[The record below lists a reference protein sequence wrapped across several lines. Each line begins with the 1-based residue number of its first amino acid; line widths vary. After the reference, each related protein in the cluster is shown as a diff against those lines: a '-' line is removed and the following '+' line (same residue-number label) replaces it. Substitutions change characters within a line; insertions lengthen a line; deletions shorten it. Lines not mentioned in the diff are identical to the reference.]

1 MSLASLSLIST
12 SCIVLSGVSLIVGWY
27 FIRRRKNVRRHRAS
41 MLTATT
47 LAGLFLVAYVTRW
60 SLYGSK
66 EFAGE
71 GAWRAVYLALLAPHV
86 LLAIAV
92 GPLALYLI
100 YLAARKRDFRTHRR
114 WGRVTVP
121 IWLFVAVS
129 GWAVYYL
136 LYHAGL

>member
-1 MSLASLSLIST
+1 
-12 SCIVLSGVSLIVGWY
+12 
-27 FIRRRKNVRRHRAS
+27 
-41 MLTATT
+41 
-47 LAGLFLVAYVTRW
+47 
-60 SLYGSK
+60 
-66 EFAGE
+66 
-71 GAWRAVYLALLAPHV
+71 V